1 MEEVQQ
7 YKFFNKDYYMEKFNL
22 EDDLNL
28 ICVKAESFPEGIMKS
43 FERLNEKID
52 SKKNRHLYGI
62 SFPGKDGAIVYRA
75 AANEL
80 YDGEAESLGCESFI
94 VKKGTYNSILI
105 FDFMNDIPRIGEAF
119 KELLSNP
126 GIDPEGCCVEMY
138 LNNENVRCM
147 VRMKPDSE

>member
-1 MEEVQQ
+1 
-7 YKFFNKDYYMEKFNL
+7 MEKFNL
-22 EDDLNL
+22 EDDLKL
-28 ICVKAESFPEGIMKS
+28 ICVKAESFPDGIMKS
-43 FERLNEKID
+43 FERLNEKIA
-52 SKKNRHLYGI
+52 SNKNRNLYGI

-94 VKKGTYNSILI
+94 VKKGSYNSILI
-105 FDFMNDIPRIGEAF
+105 YDFMNNIPRIEEAF

-147 VRMKPDSE
+147 VRMKLDAK